1 MKSSP
6 RKRHRTVQKPPK
18 TRSKILII
26 DNDPVPGDLLRNYL
40 GGEKGFVIVAAETG
54 AEGIRKAIEEVP
66 DLILLDFRLTD
77 MSGLEVHEKLRQNPS
92 TREIPVIYLSY
103 FLTLRTIEQATVKG
117 AKGFISKPFTLSGI
131 YTKVTSVLSST

>member
-1 MKSSP
+1 MKSSL
-6 RKRHRTVQKPPK
+6 RKHHRTVQKPSK
-18 TRSKILII
+18 TKSKILII
-26 DNDPVPGDLLRNYL
+26 DNDPVAGDLLRNYM

-54 AEGIRKAIEEVP
+54 AEGIRKAAEEVP